1 MEPSAKKSK
10 MTKNHKFM
18 NNKKKYF
25 HAKRQSLQPGQRGF
39 FATCNINEKACVRE
53 CYNLLNHYADIL
65 YGPEQPENEPEK
77 KQPEEGAAG
86 DAGEDAGKPAKGSTS
101 DDDDDLEA
109 AAAKCR
115 EKLSQRKVR
124 FQNVDTNTTNCV
136 FIRTQLEDPVALG
149 KHIINDIATTG
160 KSMSRF
166 VLRLVPIEAVCRA
179 NMPDII
185 SAAGVLFDKH
195 FLKEPTSYGIIFNHR
210 YNQQIKRDDII
221 MQLADLVN
229 SKNVGNTV
237 DLKEAKKS
245 IIVEVLRGWCLLSVI
260 DNYLG
265 CKKFNLAELA
275 NPSEKKTSGE
285 GDSKS
290 EKSLEESS
298 EDSKSNKETNK
309 SIDKED
315 SKSKESVEKDNKSDT
330 SAEESKSNE
339 EEKESKADKE
349 QTN

>member
-10 MTKNHKFM
+10 MTNNQKFK

-25 HAKRQSLQPGQRGF
+25 QAKKHVLQPGQRGF

-65 YGPEQPENEPEK
+65 YGPEILENEQENK
-77 KQPEEGAAG
+77 ETEEGAAG
-86 DAGEDAGKPAKGSTS
+86 DAGEDATKPSTTATS

-124 FQNVDTNTTNCV
+124 FQNVDTNTHNCV
-136 FIRTQLEDPVALG
+136 FIRTQLEDPVTLG

-179 NMPDII
+179 NMQDII

-210 YNQQIKRDDII
+210 YNQQIKRDQII
-221 MQLADLVN
+221 NQLADLVN
-229 SKNVGNTV
+229 SKNIGNKV
-237 DLKEAKKS
+237 DLKAAKKS
-245 IIVEVLRGWCLLSVI
+245 IIVEVLRGWCMLSVI
-260 DNYLG
+260 DNYLE

-275 NPSEKKTSGE
+275 NPSDKKSGGE
-285 GDSKS
+285 GDSQ
-290 EKSLEESS
+290 SS
-298 EDSKSNKETNK
+298 GDADSNKEKKTNEIKDSEPKK
-309 SIDKED
+309 SSEESTEVDKE
-315 SKSKESVEKDNKSDT
+315 N
-330 SAEESKSNE
+330 
-339 EEKESKADKE
+339 
-349 QTN
+349 